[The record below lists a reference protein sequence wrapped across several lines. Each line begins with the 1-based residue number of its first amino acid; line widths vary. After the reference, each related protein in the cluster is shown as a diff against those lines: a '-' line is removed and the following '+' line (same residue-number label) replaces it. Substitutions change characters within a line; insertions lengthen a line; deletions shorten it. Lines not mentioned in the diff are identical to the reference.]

1 MIYNFAVKI
10 EAYLSKKNYISSDD
24 VGIVSYG
31 LFSILSKIMYGIISI
46 IIGKL
51 LNCFL
56 ESICFYICFLYIK
69 KYAGG
74 FHAKTEFRCFL
85 LSSLSIVLSITGI
98 YYSKKFIIFEI
109 IILILAIV
117 SCFFIAIFA
126 PIPSK
131 ERQLDETETKR
142 YSKITKLRIVI
153 LIIVCISFYLL
164 SYNNI
169 CISICNSLILGS
181 ILLIAGKIKNYY
193 TLRKEIQ

>member
-1 MIYNFAVKI
+1 MIYYFAVKI

-51 LNCFL
+51 LNCFI

-98 YYSKKFIIFEI
+98 YYSKKFIFFELL
-109 IILILAIV
+109 ILILASV

-153 LIIVCISFYLL
+153 LIIVCASFYLL

-193 TLRKEIQ
+193 TLRNEIQ

>member
-1 MIYNFAVKI
+1 MIYDFAVKV
-10 EAYLSKKNYISSDD
+10 EAYFLQKDYITSDEI
-24 VGIVSYG
+24 GLVSYG
-31 LFSILSKIMYGIISI
+31 LFTIISRLMYGIISI
-46 IIGKL
+46 AIGQL
-51 LNCFL
+51 FNCFF
-56 ESICFYICFLYIK
+56 ESICFYISFLFVK

-85 LSSLSIVLSITGI
+85 LSSLSIVLSIIGI
-98 YYSKKFIIFEI
+98 YYSKKIIIFELL
-109 IILILAIV
+109 ILILAIV
-117 SCFFIAIFA
+117 SCFFISIFA

-131 ERQLDETETKR
+131 ERQLDETEIKR

-153 LIIVCISFYLL
+153 LIIVCASFYLL

-193 TLRKEIQ
+193 TLRNEIQ